1 VSESDSNLIK
11 HRIYLSHN
19 VWGELKLY
27 AFHERTS
34 ASDIVNY
41 LVEQYLKERSTKLP
55 ESNMPDA
62 SSQLSIHRSHDRDED
77 RQGRSVY
84 FRPNLWDR
92 LQELAKTENFSVASL
107 IENLLAIYLGL
118 APQVEEKSAPKEL
131 DPNRYVRVG
140 GNIYDLGDN
149 PYIIDSN
156 TGQPVEKSPK
166 AEKRK
171 R

>member
-1 VSESDSNLIK
+1 MSENVSGLIK

-19 VWGELKLY
+19 IWGELKLH

-41 LVEQYLKERSTKLP
+41 VVEQYLEERDTDRNTRYL
-55 ESNMPDA
+55 
-62 SSQLSIHRSHDRDED
+62 QLAIHRSHDRDED

-84 FRPNLWDR
+84 FRPGLWTR
-92 LQELAKTENFSVASL
+92 LEALAKTENFSVSSL

-118 APQVEEKSAPKEL
+118 AHEVEAKSSQEGQ

-140 GNIYDLGDN
+140 GHIYDLGDN
-149 PYIIDSN
+149 PYIIDAN
-156 TGQPVEKSPK
+156 TGQPVEKDPK
-166 AEKRK
+166 TGKGKR
-171 R
+171 